1 MGETHLNIPPPA
13 EADQESTFGRVAER
27 TVVSVLGIDIDAI
40 NQADAV
46 ERIARWIETDQ
57 REYVT
62 CTNVHAVMEA
72 QDDPEVR
79 IALRDAG
86 MVTPD
91 GVPLVWCGQQAGS
104 DRIQRVYGPDLTLA
118 VLEKAAQEG
127 WSSFFF
133 GGGDGVAERLAA
145 EMQDRYPGLEVAGT
159 YSPPFRDLTEAE
171 DLEIAAMLNDSKAD
185 IIWVGL
191 GCPKQE
197 KWMREQRPNL
207 KAAVLLG
214 VGAAFDFHTGKVSQ
228 APSAMQRVGLE
239 WFYRLCSEPRR
250 LWKRYLV
257 LNPRFVRSV
266 AADRPALKT
275 RELI

>member
-1 MGETHLNIPPPA
+1 VGEIELHTRLAGPPVKQP
-13 EADQESTFGRVAER
+13 ER
-27 TVVSVLGIDIDAI
+27 TVVSVLGVDIDAI
-40 NQADAV
+40 NETDAV
-46 ERIARWIETDQ
+46 DRIARWIESDQ

-79 IALRDAG
+79 AALSDAG

-104 DRIQRVYGPDLTLA
+104 DRIERVYGPDLTLA
-118 VLEKAAQEG
+118 VLERAAREG
-127 WSSFFF
+127 WTSFFY
-133 GGGDGVAERLAA
+133 GGGDGVAEGLAN
-145 EMQDRYPGLEVAGT
+145 EMKDRYPGLQVVGS
-159 YSPPFRDLTEAE
+159 YSPPFRELTEAE

-207 KAAVLLG
+207 KASVLLG
-214 VGAAFDFHTGKVSQ
+214 VGAAFDFHTGNISQ
-228 APSAMQRVGLE
+228 APSVLQRVGLE
-239 WFYRLCSEPRR
+239 WFYRLCAEPRR

-257 LNPRFVRSV
+257 LNPRFVKSV
-266 AADRPALKT
+266 LADPPALKT
-275 RELI
+275 REMI